1 MESKTIKP
9 FKINNHPPKNVIT
22 ANALISIILLYS
34 AKKNKANPIE
44 EYSTLKPLT
53 SSLSASGR
61 SKGALF
67 VSAKILTKNIKKRGN
82 KGMIKKNKALKS
94 YYTHKV

>member
-1 MESKTIKP
+1 MEFKTTKSS
-9 FKINNHPPKNVIT
+9 KINNQPPKNVMT
-22 ANALISIILLYS
+22 AKALINIILLYS
-34 AKKNKANPIE
+34 AKKNKAKPIE

-61 SKGALF
+61 SKGALL

-82 KGMIKKNKALKS
+82 RGMIKKTKL
-94 YYTHKV
+94 